1 MATPGPSDPAGG
13 NPAGGNPAQ
22 GSPAQDDP
30 AQDDP
35 AQDDPVGERPRTP
48 WAARY
53 GVHSAGRW
61 KIQKS
66 SGLHPEYPNI
76 DPDKIGDLPP
86 EAGTEKIEALEM
98 PDDAA
103 LDELFLDE
111 AEQKSR
117 LCGFPMYQ
125 AAVFNQNMPVD
136 TNMREHIEES
146 QWHPVFAKV
155 RDGSWVKPKSS
166 GPVRSGHDSRL
177 FYMLVSMRGG

>member
-13 NPAGGNPAQ
+13 NPAQGNPAQDDPLQ
-22 GSPAQDDP
+22 GSPAQDN
-30 AQDDP
+30 P

-48 WAARY
+48 WARRY

-86 EAGTEKIEALEM
+86 EADTEKIEALEM

-155 RDGSWVKPKSS
+155 I
-166 GPVRSGHDSRL
+166 
-177 FYMLVSMRGG
+177 

>member
-1 MATPGPSDPAGG
+1 MATPGPADPAQ
-13 NPAGGNPAQ
+13 GNPAQ
-22 GSPAQDDP
+22 DDPPQGSSIQDNP

-61 KIQKS
+61 KIQNS

-76 DPDKIGDLPP
+76 DPEKIGDLPP
-86 EAGTEKIEALEM
+86 EADTENIEALEM

-136 TNMREHIEES
+136 TNMRERIEES

-155 RDGSWVKPKSS
+155 REASYVKVSWTRPQW
-166 GPVRSGHDSRL
+166 P
-177 FYMLVSMRGG
+177 